1 MPRLVSIRTPA
12 PASAS
17 RRRSRETVAS
27 SALRVTGS
35 SKP

>member
-12 PASAS
+12 PASPS
-17 RRRSRETVAS
+17 RRRSRETAAS
-27 SALRVTGS
+27 SAFGVTGS